1 MSTRAPARSPGRVR
15 AIVGATVGHTI
26 EFFDFTVYG
35 FLAVHIGATFFP
47 SEDPTA
53 ELLSSFA
60 VFGLA
65 FLARPLG
72 GFVLGPLA
80 DRIGRKRVLVLVLT
94 VMAACSVGIGVLPG
108 YDSWGIAAPL
118 VLVLL
123 RTLQGFSAGGE
134 YGSGSAFLLE
144 YAGPNRRAFGI
155 SWLTFGTTAGLM
167 LGITVVTG
175 LTAALGDATMAD
187 WGWRIPFL
195 LAAPLAG
202 IALYIR
208 AKLEETPDFR
218 TMSETGS
225 LSTSPARE
233 VLGRGRRLALIVGIG
248 AMHATCFYAVFT
260 YMPTYIG
267 TVNDYG
273 STFSLVSTMCAGLA
287 TMVTLPLV
295 ARLSDRIGRRPV
307 LLAGSLGFAVL
318 VFPVFAAITLGNPVL
333 ALASQLALGILTA
346 VYLSASAAA
355 MPELFPAAIRSTGVS
370 IGFNIPAAVFGG
382 SAPFVATFLIQQT
395 GWTPAPSIY
404 LLFTAIC
411 GAVAA
416 CLLKGSDLHA
426 DDLVDI
432 DESRATALPAAT
444 LRRSPDPIH

>member
-1 MSTRAPARSPGRVR
+1 MSTQVPPRPRGHVR

-35 FLAVHIGATFFP
+35 FLAVYIGATFFP

-65 FLARPLG
+65 FLARPIG
-72 GFVLGPLA
+72 GVVFGPLA

-108 YDSWGIAAPL
+108 YDSWGIAAPI

-144 YAGPNRRAFGI
+144 YAGKGRRAFGI

-167 LGITVVTG
+167 LGITVVTA
-175 LTAALGDATMAD
+175 LTATLGTETMAD

-208 AKLEETPDFR
+208 AKLEETPDFQEMKER
-218 TMSETGS
+218 DE

-233 VLGRGRRLALIVGIG
+233 VLSRGRRLALIVGIG

-267 TVNDYG
+267 TVNKYG
-273 STFSLVSTMCAGLA
+273 ATFSLISTMITGAA
-287 TMVTLPLV
+287 TMITLPLV

-307 LLAGSLGFAVL
+307 LLFGSIGFAIL
-318 VFPVFAAITLGNPVL
+318 VFPVFYGITLGNQAL
-333 ALASQLALGILTA
+333 ALLAQFGLGLLTA
-346 VYLSASAAA
+346 TYLSASAAT
-355 MPELFPAAIRSTGVS
+355 MPELFPASIRSTGVS

-382 SAPFVATFLIQQT
+382 SAPFVATFLIAQT
-395 GWTPAPSIY
+395 NWVPAPSMY
-404 LLFTAIC
+404 LLLTAAC
-411 GAVAA
+411 GAVTAF
-416 CLLKGSDLHA
+416 LLRPDDLHG
-426 DDLVDI
+426 DDLVD
-432 DESRATALPAAT
+432 PAAEAADDPG
-444 LRRSPDPIH
+444 RRSDLVR

>member
-1 MSTRAPARSPGRVR
+1 MSTRAPARPPRRVR
-15 AIVGATVGHTI
+15 AIVGATIGHTI

-72 GFVLGPLA
+72 GVVLGPLA

-94 VMAACSVGIGVLPG
+94 VMAACSVGIGLLPG
-108 YDSWGIAAPL
+108 YDSWGIAAPF
-118 VLVLL
+118 VLVAL

-144 YAGPNRRAFGI
+144 YAGRNRRAFGI

-167 LGITVVTG
+167 LGITVVTA
-175 LTAALGDATMAD
+175 LTAALGDDRMAE

-208 AKLEETPDFR
+208 AKLEETPDFQ
-218 TMSETGS
+218 TMSETGT
-225 LSTSPARE
+225 LSHSPARE
-233 VLGRGRRLALIVGIG
+233 VLGRGRRFALIVGIG

-267 TVNDYG
+267 TVNEYG
-273 STFSLVSTMCAGLA
+273 ATFSLVSTMCAGAA
-287 TMVTLPLV
+287 TMVALPLV

-307 LLAGSLGFAVL
+307 LLFGSIGFAVI

-333 ALASQLALGILTA
+333 ALGSQLLLGVFTA
-346 VYLSASAAA
+346 IYLSASAAT

-382 SAPFVATFLIQQT
+382 SAPFVATYLIQQT
-395 GWTPAPSIY
+395 DWTPSPSIY
-404 LLFTAIC
+404 LLLTAIC
-411 GAVAA
+411 GAVASF
-416 CLLKGSDLHA
+416 LLTGDDLHG
-426 DDLVDI
+426 DDLVDSEKI
-432 DESRATALPAAT
+432 ATSAAAPEPG
-444 LRRSPDPIH
+444 RVPDPIG

>member
-1 MSTRAPARSPGRVR
+1 MSTQLRPRARGNVR

-47 SEDPTA
+47 SADPTA

-65 FLARPLG
+65 FFARPIG
-72 GFVLGPLA
+72 GMVFGPLA

-108 YDSWGIAAPL
+108 YDSWGIAAPI
-118 VLVLL
+118 VLVVL

-144 YAGPNRRAFGI
+144 YAGKGRRAFGI
-155 SWLTFGTTAGLM
+155 CWLTFGTTAGLM
-167 LGITVVTG
+167 LGITVVTA
-175 LTAALGDATMAD
+175 LTAVLGDDAMAA

-208 AKLEETPDFR
+208 AKLEETPDFQE
-218 TMSETGS
+218 MSERDQ
-225 LSTSPARE
+225 LSTSPARD
-233 VLGRGRRLALIVGIG
+233 VLSGGRRLALIVGIG

-267 TVNDYG
+267 TVNHFG
-273 STFSLVSTMCAGLA
+273 STFSLISTMIAGAA
-287 TMVTLPLV
+287 TMVALPLV
-295 ARLSDRIGRRPV
+295 ARISDRVGRRPV
-307 LLAGSLGFAVL
+307 LLFGSIGFAIL
-318 VFPVFAAITLGNPVL
+318 VFPVFYGVTLGNAAL
-333 ALASQLALGILTA
+333 ALFAQLVLGLLTA
-346 VYLSASAAA
+346 TYLSASAAA
-355 MPELFPAAIRSTGVS
+355 MPELFPTAIRSTGVS

-382 SAPFVATFLIQQT
+382 SAPFVATFLIAQT
-395 GWTPAPSIY
+395 DWIPAPSMY
-404 LLFTAIC
+404 LLLTAIC
-411 GAVAA
+411 GAIAATVLRRDDLHGDEPVAA
-416 CLLKGSDLHA
+416 TDSGIGA
-426 DDLVDI
+426 
-432 DESRATALPAAT
+432 APA
-444 LRRSPDPIH
+444 PH